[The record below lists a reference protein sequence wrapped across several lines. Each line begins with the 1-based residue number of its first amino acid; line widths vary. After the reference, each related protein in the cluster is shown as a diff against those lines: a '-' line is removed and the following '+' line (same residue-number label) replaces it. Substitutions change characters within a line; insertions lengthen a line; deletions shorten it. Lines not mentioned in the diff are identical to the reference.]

1 VNGINSWSHML
12 LAFAGL
18 GLVTIL
24 TRGSFFMVPSTVQL
38 PPRVERALRYAPA
51 CALTAIIAPD
61 IFTRDNRLFLT
72 WHNYE
77 LLAVVVAIA
86 VFLKTRNMLT
96 MMAVGMLAFTL
107 FDSDGTTTLA
117 TGAPVADAGPN
128 HTCVAQ
134 DVTFPHTGQFSLS
147 VVAAAN
153 IMPAGDFYLR
163 FY

>member
-1 VNGINSWSHML
+1 M
-12 LAFAGL
+12 
-18 GLVTIL
+18 TL
-24 TRGSFFMVPSTVQL
+24 TVDDAQAVRH
-38 PPRVERALRYAPA
+38 
-51 CALTAIIAPD
+51 I
-61 IFTRDNRLFLT
+61 
-72 WHNYE
+72 E
-77 LLAVVVAIA
+77 LDDCDQPGRI
-86 VFLKTRNMLT
+86 
-96 MMAVGMLAFTL
+96 GMLAFTL

>member
-1 VNGINSWSHML
+1 
-12 LAFAGL
+12 
-18 GLVTIL
+18 
-24 TRGSFFMVPSTVQL
+24 
-38 PPRVERALRYAPA
+38 LR
-51 CALTAIIAPD
+51 LWG
-61 IFTRDNRLFLT
+61 RR
-72 WHNYE
+72 W
-77 LLAVVVAIA
+77 
-86 VFLKTRNMLT
+86 
-96 MMAVGMLAFTL
+96 
-107 FDSDGTTTLA
+107 